1 MSKENVLL
9 LNKENGIATITLN
22 RPDKLNAFN
31 DELSFALQDALKDCE
46 KDNAVKVLVITGA
59 GRGFCSGQDL
69 QARMESKEA
78 SHGNPSI
85 SLGESLRKRY
95 NPIVLKIRTIE
106 KPVIASVNGVAA
118 GAGA

>member
-46 KDNAVKVLVITGA
+46 KDCSVKVLVITGA

-69 QARMESKEA
+69 QARMESKESNDGKA
-78 SHGNPSI
+78 PV
-85 SLGESLRKRY
+85 SLGESLRRRY
-95 NPIVLKIRTIE
+95 NPMILKIRT
-106 KPVIASVNGVAA
+106 
-118 GAGA
+118 